1 MIRSNTPKFTV
12 AWAWIRLFAGFAIF
26 TAHLGNA
33 ATLERVQSKGFLQC
47 GVSQGLAGFSTPDKN
62 NQWTGI
68 DVDLCRAVAAAIF
81 GDAQKVKYTPLSA
94 KERFTALQSGEIDLL
109 SRNTSWTLQRDTA
122 LGLAFVGVNYYDGQG
137 FLIRKKATVAS
148 VQELGGA
155 TLCTQTGTTTELNIA
170 DYFRAR
176 GLKYSILVY
185 EKNDEVVAAYEAGR
199 CDVMSADQS
208 GLYAARLKLK
218 NPEDHVVLPELISK
232 EPLGPAVRH
241 GDDKWADVVRWSLY
255 ALFEAEELGI
265 TQEQV
270 ESLRQTTQ
278 SPTIKRFLGV
288 EGNLGK
294 DLGLSNDWAFKII
307 KQVGNYGEI
316 FDRNLGEKSPLKILR
331 GQNALWNKGGL
342 HYAIPFR

>member
-1 MIRSNTPKFTV
+1 
-12 AWAWIRLFAGFAIF
+12 
-26 TAHLGNA
+26 
-33 ATLERVQSKGFLQC
+33 
-47 GVSQGLAGFSTPDKN
+47 
-62 NQWTGI
+62 
-68 DVDLCRAVAAAIF
+68 
-81 GDAQKVKYTPLSA
+81 
-94 KERFTALQSGEIDLL
+94 
-109 SRNTSWTLQRDTA
+109 
-122 LGLAFVGVNYYDGQG
+122 
-137 FLIRKKATVAS
+137 
-148 VQELGGA
+148 
-155 TLCTQTGTTTELNIA
+155 
-170 DYFRAR
+170 
-176 GLKYSILVY
+176 
-185 EKNDEVVAAYEAGR
+185 
-199 CDVMSADQS
+199 MSADQS

-218 NPEDHVVLPELISK
+218 NPEEHVVLPELISK

-270 ESLRQTTQ
+270 ETLRQTTQ
-278 SPTIKRFLGV
+278 SPAIKRFLGV

-294 DLGLSNDWAFKII
+294 DLGLTNDWAFKII